1 MTRDRVTFQS
11 QAFYAGSGKT
21 GSGGDGDLDPSQL
34 EKVQFVNLNVDTNRE
49 GVDEFGRLAAL
60 GYSSIT
66 EPKGLLRF
74 NYFLGNCKNENA
86 LGFNTDGS
94 ENFINI
100 ASGSER
106 NFYLLTVGEKN
117 DAVQSRNYT
126 NAERKNHFVTALGNG
141 IISNYSVSAE
151 VGRVTRVTQDWEG
164 DNIVFYTGS
173 SGLANPAVNNTN
185 HCPRSG
191 LVTLGAATTGSALVP
206 PLRPEDIQV
215 DFGVHPLE
223 EGGPL
228 LPGNAVSPDSQVA
241 HLQNFEIEVNF
252 ETEEEGGLGR
262 GDRGD
267 IKVPIDIDFNCRA
280 LLTDVASGNLIK
292 NLCTPRAR
300 DIIINLLP
308 PCVGCSG
315 ENTNDPEVKL
325 TVRGAVFES
334 QTINSDL
341 DGPATV
347 DLKFTS
353 QLGAPLQTDRG
364 LLISG
369 TYSP

>member
-1 MTRDRVTFQS
+1 MKRDRVTFQS
-11 QAFYAGSGKT
+11 QAFYAGSGET
-21 GSGGDGDLDPSQL
+21 GSNGSSDLDPAQL
-34 EKVQFVNLNVDTNRE
+34 EKIQAVNLAVDTNRE
-49 GVDEFGRLAAL
+49 AVEEFGRLAAL
-60 GYSSIT
+60 GYSSIN

-74 NYFLGNCKNENA
+74 DYFLGNGRNESS
-86 LGFNTDGS
+86 LGFNTDGG

-117 DAVQSRNYT
+117 DAVQSANYT
-126 NAERKNHFVTALGNG
+126 AAERKNHFVTALGNG

-151 VGRVTRVTQDWEG
+151 IGRVARVTQDWEG
-164 DNIVFYTGS
+164 DNVVFYTGS

-191 LVTLGAATTGSALVP
+191 LVTLGAATTGSALIP

-215 DFGVHPLE
+215 DFGIYPLD

-228 LPGNAVSPDSQVA
+228 LPGNTVSSGSQTA
-241 HLQNFEIEVNF
+241 HLQNFAIDVNF

-267 IKVPIDIDFNCRA
+267 IKVPVDIEFQCTA

-300 DIIINLLP
+300 DIIVSLHP

-315 ENTNDPEVKL
+315 ANTNAPEVKF
-325 TVRGAVFES
+325 TVKGAVFES
-334 QTINSDL
+334 QTINSTL
-341 DGPATV
+341 DGPAMV
-347 DLKFTS
+347 DLKFIS
-353 QLGAPLQTDRG
+353 QLGAPTETERG

-369 TYSP
+369 SHGG